1 MRKRVKSI
9 LTGALL
15 LVCSLA
21 LVSCD
26 AITAQKITNT
36 GTGSFNGMN
45 GGGRNGFPGMNGE
58 RGNKMRPG
66 MIGGQ
71 DVDGRTDVNGGQ
83 GGDGSA
89 DGIVQEQ

>member
-26 AITAQKITNT
+26 AITAQKITNP

-45 GGGRNGFPGMNGE
+45 GGGRNGLPGMNGD
-58 RGNKMRPG
+58 RGTKMRPG
-66 MIGGQ
+66 F
-71 DVDGRTDVNGGQ
+71 NGGQ
-83 GGDGSA
+83 GVDGRVDGNGGQSGDGSA
-89 DGIVQEQ
+89 DK